1 MMNHLPRE
9 RKKSRLLA
17 FPEPGFIVQK
27 IAKDAAPA
35 VTAPP
40 VTIWKPEVGSAV
52 NSQRLDNRFIFIA
65 FLVGMATMSLP
76 HLPLLAGGIKGG
88 YACLI
93 SENYSRIEGRSRHKK
108 RGVSKTPPYLYLF
121 GMVQNTH
128 TARQVQT

>member
-76 HLPLLAGGIKGG
+76 HLPLLALSRKTIHESKDKAGIKKGGILGE
-88 YACLI
+88 L
-93 SENYSRIEGRSRHKK
+93 NHPRH
-108 RGVSKTPPYLYLF
+108 TL
-121 GMVQNTH
+121 
-128 TARQVQT
+128 